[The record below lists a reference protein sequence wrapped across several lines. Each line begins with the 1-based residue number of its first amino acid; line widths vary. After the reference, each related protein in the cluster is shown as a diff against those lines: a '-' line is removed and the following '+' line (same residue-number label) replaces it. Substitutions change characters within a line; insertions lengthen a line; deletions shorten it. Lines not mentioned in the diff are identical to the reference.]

1 MKFTIRGEE
10 EPKEEVKLY
19 LKEEHGYVQVRGND
33 GKKDRILLSFKNGRF
48 HRHVFPSLKGIV
60 LDDEGLIREGGF

>member
-1 MKFTIRGEE
+1 MKFTIRGE

-33 GKKDRILLSFKNGRF
+33 GKNDRVLLSFRNGKF
-48 HRHVFPSLKGIV
+48 HRHVFASLKGIEF
-60 LDDEGLIREGGF
+60 DSEGLIREAGL